1 MQNLKIRSRG
11 SSVSFLQE
19 LLVKVGYDVPITQ
32 YFGSMTEAAV
42 KDFQSKNRL
51 VIDGEVGLKTWT
63 VLLEKTKP
71 AQALQDKFLEEND
84 LIDFSKKYGVELA
97 AIKAVNEVESSGK
110 GFFVD
115 GRPKILFE
123 GHIFW
128 RQLKER
134 EIDPAPLSK
143 SGNEDV
149 LYRSWTKTHYL
160 GGTKE
165 YSRLEKAMALGTDP
179 RIKEA
184 ALASA
189 SWGSYQIMGFH
200 ALKLGYATV
209 QAFVDEMYIHESNQ
223 LDAFG
228 KYIATFSCLVHLKNK
243 DWAKFAKCYNGPGYA
258 KNKYDIKMAK
268 AYEKY
273 ST

>member
-19 LLVKVGYDVPITQ
+19 LLVKVGYEIPITL
-32 YFGSMTEAAV
+32 YFGKMTESAV

-51 VIDGEVGLKTWT
+51 VIDEEVGLKTWT

-71 AQALQDKFLEEND
+71 AQTLRSKFLEEND
-84 LIDFSKKYGVELA
+84 LIDFSKKYGVALA

-134 EIDPAPLSK
+134 GINLASLSK
-143 SGNEDV
+143 ISNEDV
-149 LYRSWTKTHYL
+149 LYRSWTRKHYP
-160 GGTKE
+160 GTNE
-165 YSRLEKAMALGTDP
+165 YTRLEKVSTLTPDP
-179 RIKEA
+179 KVKEA

-209 QAFVDEMYIHESNQ
+209 HAFVDEMYIHEGNQ
-223 LDAFG
+223 LEAFG
-228 KYIATFSCLVHLKNK
+228 RYISTFGCLTHLKNK
-243 DWAKFAKCYNGPGYA
+243 DWAKFAKCYNEPAYA
-258 KNKYDIKMAK
+258 ENKYDIKMAK